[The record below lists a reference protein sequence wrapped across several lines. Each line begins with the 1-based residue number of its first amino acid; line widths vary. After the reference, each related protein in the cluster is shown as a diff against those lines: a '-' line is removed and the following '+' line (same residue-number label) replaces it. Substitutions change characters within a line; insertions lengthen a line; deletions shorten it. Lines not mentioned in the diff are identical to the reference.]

1 MLIYIITNGD
11 VIMIIVNAT
20 LKPKEGKLEEIVEK
34 AQNLLKESREHKG
47 NISYNLYKNVEDNT
61 LMFVE
66 KWKCQKGLDKHMEK
80 EVFIEFGESIKDLLE
95 SELDIQ
101 LYNAD
106 KIIKPS
112 Q

>member
-1 MLIYIITNGD
+1 MLINSIINGD
-11 VIMIIVNAT
+11 VIMIIVHAT
-20 LKPKEGKLEEIVEK
+20 LTPKEGKLDEIVEK
-34 AQNLLKESREHKG
+34 AQNLLIESREHKG

-80 EVFIEFGESIKDLLE
+80 EVFIKFGESIKDLLA

-101 LYNAD
+101 LYSSE
-106 KIIKPS
+106 KIIVKK
-112 Q
+112 